1 MTDGSS
7 KNAIVP
13 GEPAPKIPPN
23 SGNGTTCIHEPGL
36 ATTMA
41 QNNNANGRLDSVS
54 ALVLGCRMLAR
65 DQCQAL
71 STANPNDPSGAIFT
85 LNLSR

>member
-1 MTDGSS
+1 MS
-7 KNAIVP
+7 
-13 GEPAPKIPPN
+13 
-23 SGNGTTCIHEPGL
+23 
-36 ATTMA
+36 
-41 QNNNANGRLDSVS
+41 QNNNNNGRLDSMS

-71 STANPNDPSGAIFT
+71 SSGNPHDPSGTIFT